1 MSLGYVSQAR
11 PLNWLCSEAI
21 TLLTIRLCSRRAPA
35 MAKISPSRYSLLYSA
50 LRSSSRYSSGVKR
63 SFGTDDI
70 STSTVARCAPAP
82 PSIQSACDRPRP
94 RLLGEALH
102 DKRLLPAVGDLAAG
116 GIDDGVGGRAQLR
129 GERQYVARTGVPQP
143 RAHALGPD
151 LDIDLRQAAGAVADI
166 DLDLLAVGD
175 AAVEARYTL
184 QHRAE
189 PLRQPLA
196 LPAVE

>member
-50 LRSSSRYSSGVKR
+50 LRSSARYSSGVKR

-70 STSTVARCAPAP
+70 SSSTVTRCAPAP

-94 RLLGEALH
+94 RLLVAALH
-102 DKRLLPAVGDLAAG
+102 HRRLRPAIPELPAG
-116 GIDDGVGGRAQLR
+116 GIDDPNDESARSI
-129 GERQYVARTGVPQP
+129 EREAHRTM
-143 RAHALGPD
+143 A
-151 LDIDLRQAAGAVADI
+151 
-166 DLDLLAVGD
+166 
-175 AAVEARYTL
+175 
-184 QHRAE
+184 
-189 PLRQPLA
+189 
-196 LPAVE
+196 